1 MNRLAPAI
9 LLAVVAASPLAIA
22 DKPDVPEKSRRLP
35 AQQPAVAVTC
45 DVAEVWATHGKDGKG
60 NVDPAINATLAKR
73 LGASLKQNDF
83 KLQSSNKASLTAK
96 TAQSIKLS
104 KGTATITLV
113 ETVNKSQVRLT
124 VDFNAAKGNSKQ
136 TTLVAAGDYVIVS
149 VNQSSAATAEAH
161 VLAVGS
167 CK

>member
-1 MNRLAPAI
+1 MSRSIALLAI
-9 LLAVVAASPLAIA
+9 LAASPLAFA
-22 DKPDVPEKSRRLP
+22 DKPEVPEKPRRLP

-45 DVAEVWATHGKDGKG
+45 DVFEVWATHGKGSA
-60 NVDPAINATLAKR
+60 DPAISASLAKR
-73 LGASLKQNDF
+73 LGATLKQNDF
-83 KLQSSNKASLTAK
+83 KLQSSNKAALAAK
-96 TAQSIKLS
+96 KAESIKLS
-104 KGTATITLV
+104 KGTATVTLV

-149 VNQSSAATAEAH
+149 VNQSSAANAEAH

>member
-1 MNRLAPAI
+1 MSRLALISPARCVLLT
-9 LLAVVAASPLAIA
+9 LLATTTPALADTP
-22 DKPDVPEKSRRLP
+22 DKPRPVD
-35 AQQPAVAVTC
+35 QPAVVVTC
-45 DVAEVWATHGKDGKG
+45 DVFEIWATHGKGE
-60 NVDPAINATLAKR
+60 VDPAINKQLAKR

-83 KLQSSNKASLTAK
+83 KLQSNTQAALTAK
-96 TAQSIKLS
+96 KRESIKLA
-104 KGTATITLV
+104 KGSATITLI
-113 ETVNKSQVRLT
+113 ETVNKSQVRLA

-149 VNQSSAATAEAH
+149 VNQSGAATAESH